1 MARDYEKAR
10 ELIEQHRSSYPAD
23 VLGLLEKFVDPEE
36 QFWLSPSVKARES
49 IEVQQSDVEESLS
62 KVKFD
67 LEGFGDLYLT
77 VRVLAT
83 SIN

>member
-23 VLGLLEKFVDPEE
+23 VLGLLEKFVDLEE

-49 IEVQQSDVEESLS
+49 IEVQLR
-62 KVKFD
+62 K
-67 LEGFGDLYLT
+67 
-77 VRVLAT
+77 A
-83 SIN
+83 